1 MAWGWDSAELEAAVR
16 ALFLGSGELEP
27 GLKQQQGREPCRGG
41 PHKAD
46 LRQTACAPAPGWT
59 AGQEQRDAEAGCW
72 ALLQRHPL
80 ACVLLTPNRAWRGRC
95 ALRTTD
101 QIQELFPRCS
111 AGPCGLSS
119 TGTKSRCLR
128 VVGPAWRYPVW
139 SRRRS
144 GLAVNRVVEGWCFHR
159 LLFLPRLAP
168 GLTPFPGRGIPSAS
182 FPQGRT
188 SEPVCCLPAA
198 SP

>member
-1 MAWGWDSAELEAAVR
+1 MQR
-16 ALFLGSGELEP
+16 RP
-27 GLKQQQGREPCRGG
+27 PQGRPQ
-41 PHKAD
+41 AD
-46 LRQTACAPAPGWT
+46 SLCPGAGVDRRAGAEGRRVWACWPSLS
-59 AGQEQRDAEAGCW
+59 AEAGCW

-80 ACVLLTPNRAWRGRC
+80 ARVLLTPSRAWRGRC

-128 VVGPAWRYPVW
+128 VVGPAWGDPVW
-139 SRRRS
+139 SRQRS
-144 GLAVNRVVEGWCFHR
+144 GLSVNRVVEGWCFHR

-168 GLTPFPGRGIPSAS
+168 GLTLFPGRGIPSAS

-188 SEPVCCLPAA
+188 SEPVGCLPAA